1 MLPCY
6 FFFVNVIILLKISIL
21 KKSRMIVYKF
31 GGASVKDAEGV
42 RNLGKIVSSVKDD
55 LVIVVSAM
63 GKTTNAMERI
73 VKAYFSGDKNACL
86 QEYEKIKTGHQAVA
100 DDLFGKNSSVREGL
114 NVWLDKLKKKLDE
127 QPSVNFDFEYDQ
139 IVPYGEMLSTFI
151 VNSYLNHIGVDSKW
165 IDVRKVLKT
174 NEQYREAETNY
185 ELTRRLIKAQLLFEK
200 NRVFVTQGF
209 IGGTA
214 NNLSTTLGREGSDYT
229 AAIFGFVFDA
239 DHVAIWK
246 DVPGILNA
254 DPKWYPASRKIDYI
268 SYREAIEL
276 AFYGAKVIHPKT
288 IKPLENK
295 KIPLVVKSFL
305 NPGTSGTKI
314 YDHKGRLD
322 LPPVYILKT
331 DQIFITISPKD
342 FSFIV
347 ENNLSEIFDVFSRMR
362 VKINM
367 MQNSAINFSVC
378 INNMESLD
386 NLIKEL
392 SEKYVVKYNDN
403 LELVTIRH
411 YTRDAIR
418 EILKG
423 KEVIDS
429 QMSRLTARYVVR
441 KSEWKF

>member
-1 MLPCY
+1 
-6 FFFVNVIILLKISIL
+6 
-21 KKSRMIVYKF
+21 MIVYKF

-42 RNLGKIVSSVKDD
+42 RNLGKIVSAVNDD
-55 LVIVVSAM
+55 LIVVVSAM

-73 VKAYFSGDKNACL
+73 VKEYFGGDKNACFR
-86 QEYEKIKTGHQAVA
+86 EYEDVKVKHQKIV
-100 DDLFGKNSSVREGL
+100 DDLFGENSAYQDGL
-114 NVWLDKLKKKLDE
+114 SDWFDRLKKKLEE
-127 QPSVNFDFEYDQ
+127 QPSMNFDYEYDQ
-139 IVPYGEMLSTFI
+139 IVPYGEMVSTFI
-151 VNSYLNHIGVDSKW
+151 VNSYLNYIGIDSKW

-174 NEQYREAETNY
+174 NEQYREAETDW
-185 ELTRRLIKAQLLFEK
+185 ELSQRLIKEQLSFKE
-200 NRVFVTQGF
+200 NRIYVTQGF
-209 IGGTA
+209 IGGTV

-254 DPKWYPASRKIDYI
+254 DPKWYPAPQKIDSI

-305 NPGTSGTKI
+305 EPGTPGTKI
-314 YDHKGRLD
+314 HFHKGHLD
-322 LPPVYILKT
+322 LPPVYILKK
-331 DQIFITISPKD
+331 DQVFVTISPRD

-347 ENNLSEIFDVFSRMR
+347 ENNLSEIFEVFSRRR

-378 INNMESLD
+378 INNMRSLD
-386 NLIKEL
+386 ELIKEL

-441 KSEWKF
+441 SSEWRF